1 MVAPT
6 KSHLR
11 AVSNLV
17 LEDFL
22 LEFKNKAPPQE
33 LIEQEESKDGQPAF
47 NLVGHVTAKGQA
59 YVDAKRVV
67 EISLEEEIETL
78 LAQKTN
84 QEQIL
89 VNLGK
94 NKSKFEAMIMEVV
107 HGFTS

>member
-33 LIEQEESKDGQPAF
+33 LIEQEESKDGQPVF
-47 NLVGHVTAKGQA
+47 NLVGHISAKGQA

-67 EISLEEEIETL
+67 EISLEEDIEKL
-78 LAQKTN
+78 
-84 QEQIL
+84 
-89 VNLGK
+89 
-94 NKSKFEAMIMEVV
+94 EA
-107 HGFTS
+107 